1 MRFIVYMFAGV
12 AGGILGGMGMGG
24 GTVLIPILTIFCGVE
39 QHLAQSANLITF
51 LPMAVFSLQVHA
63 QNNLLDT
70 KGIGYIIVPALVL
83 SVAGG
88 LLVGQIAAKP
98 LQTGFGVFLCI
109 LSVYQFFSA
118 AKSMAAKKKESGS
131 AL

>member
-1 MRFIVYMFAGV
+1 MRFIVYMLAGL

-51 LPMAVFSLQVHA
+51 LPMAAFSLQVHA
-63 QNNLLDT
+63 QNGLLDT
-70 KGIGYIIVPALVL
+70 KGIGYIILPALAL

-88 LLVGQIAAKP
+88 LLVGRIEARP
-98 LQTGFGVFLCI
+98 LQTGFGVFLCL
-109 LSVYQFFSA
+109 LSVWQFISA

-131 AL
+131 VF